1 MRAGDIAFIEANG
14 QPPAALVRMR
24 DQMSLRELKVLLDQV
39 PDTRELILR
48 REASRGPAW
57 NALYDAW
64 SDAHEEAEDAW
75 RTWRF
80 GGGREAYSAY
90 RAAADRED
98 AAQDAVAAAGR

>member
-1 MRAGDIAFIEANG
+1 MGDY
-14 QPPAALVRMR
+14 
-24 DQMSLRELKVLLDQV
+24 ELKLLLDQV

-48 REASRGPAW
+48 REPFRDAV
-57 NALYDAW
+57 YVAW

-80 GGGREAYSAY
+80 GGGREAYLAY

-98 AAQDAVAAAGR
+98 AAQDALAEPLQV

>member
-1 MRAGDIAFIEANG
+1 MGY
-14 QPPAALVRMR
+14 Q
-24 DQMSLRELKVLLDQV
+24 ELKLLLDQV

-64 SDAHEEAEDAW
+64 SDAHEESESAW
-75 RTWRF
+75 RTWRS
-80 GGGREAYSAY
+80 GGGREAYLTY

-98 AAQDAVAAAGR
+98 AAQDAVASSPAA

>member
-1 MRAGDIAFIEANG
+1 
-14 QPPAALVRMR
+14 
-24 DQMSLRELKVLLDQV
+24 MSLDDLKLLLDQV

-64 SDAHEEAEDAW
+64 SDAHEECESAW
-75 RTWRF
+75 LTWRS
-80 GGGREAYSAY
+80 GGGREAYLSY

-98 AAQDAVAAAGR
+98 AAQDAVASASR